1 MAAGFGPPFFYG
13 RLIGMSNQV
22 EQLVRTAGQL
32 ANAGRWDEAERV
44 WLEVR
49 KLQPNHPQAL
59 FSLGVHAMQRGEL
72 DAAIELL
79 RAARAVAPADPVVLM
94 TMVNAYRQRGDRD
107 AEREVIESV
116 LALDAYFLP
125 GLLARASWLERYG
138 RPSVAAAMYRNALKV
153 APPPSL
159 WPPQLKPQL
168 EHAREIVE
176 RHSKALSEHL
186 ETKLAAARAALE
198 PSVASRWQEAAA
210 IASWRSKPYVSESN
224 QLLVPRLPAI
234 PFFDRSHF
242 PWIETLEARTDAIR
256 AELLAALQTQRERFN
271 PYIAYGKGDPVNQW
285 RELNHSLRWSA
296 LQLWRG
302 GKPVEENLKLCP
314 QTAEALALVPKVE
327 IEGLCPN
334 AMFSALAPKTHIPP
348 HNGETN
354 ARLVAHLPLIVPD
367 GCWLRVGYE
376 KREWKVGEV
385 VVFDD
390 TIEHEAMNDSDE
402 LRVVLIFDVWNP
414 LLTPAEREMV
424 RAMTSAIREFN

>member
-1 MAAGFGPPFFYG
+1 
-13 RLIGMSNQV
+13 MSNHV
-22 EQLVRTAGQL
+22 EQLARTAGQL

-49 KLQPNHPQAL
+49 KLEPNHPQAL

-72 DAAIELL
+72 DAAIDLL

-94 TMVNAYRQRGDRD
+94 TMVTAYRQRGDQD

-125 GLLARASWLERYG
+125 ALLARASWMERYG
-138 RPSVAAAMYRNALKV
+138 KASSAAAMYRNALKV
-153 APPPSL
+153 APPPSH
-159 WPPQLKPQL
+159 WPAQLEPQL
-168 EHAREIVE
+168 EYARDFVD
-176 RHSKALSEHL
+176 RHSKALAEHL
-186 ETKLAAARAALE
+186 ETKLAAARAALD
-198 PSVASRWQEAAA
+198 PSVAGRWQEATA
-210 IASWRSKPYVSESN
+210 IVTGRSKPFVSQSN

-242 PWIETLEARTDAIR
+242 PWIAALEAKTDIIR
-256 AELLAALQTQRERFN
+256 AELLAALQSQRDRFS
-271 PYIAYGKGDPVNQW
+271 PYITYGKSDPVNQW
-285 RELNHSLRWSA
+285 RELNHSLRWSTFH
-296 LQLWRG
+296 LWRG
-302 GKPVEENLKLCP
+302 GTPVHENLQACP
-314 QTAEALALVPKVE
+314 QTAEALALVPQVD

-334 AMFSALAPKTHIPP
+334 AMFSALAPRTHIPP

-376 KREWKVGEV
+376 RHEWRVGEI

-390 TIEHEAMNDSDE
+390 TLEHEAMNDSDE

-414 LLTPAEREMV
+414 LLAPAERDMV
-424 RAMTSAIREFN
+424 CALTAAVREFQ